1 MHVSSR
7 LPSSVR
13 PLLKWAG
20 GKRQLLHALGER
32 YPASFDRYLEPFF
45 GSGAVFF
52 DLLNRGLL
60 AGRDVRLAD
69 VNPDLVGTYR
79 TLRDQTEDVIAA
91 LERLAAEYRDRGVE
105 AYYDVRDRR
114 FNPWRAAERGYT
126 PELAAMLIFLNRT
139 GFNGLFRQNR
149 AGGFNVPAGRYTNP
163 TICDP
168 DHLRSVAHAFKTPG
182 VQIDLRPFDETL
194 ADAGAGDFVYL
205 DPPYAPLSKTASFAH
220 YTAGGFSHADQ
231 QRLLRAV
238 IAACRRGAR
247 VVLSNSSAPE
257 IVKAYQHP
265 DATAAGL
272 QLDYVAARRA
282 INSRATARG
291 VVNEVILTNVPA
303 AASLMSVKP
312 RMAKAQAAPGK
323 VRKSA

>member
-1 MHVSSR
+1 MHASSQ
-7 LPSSVR
+7 PQPSVR

-20 GKRQLLHALGER
+20 GKRQLLHTLGER
-32 YPASFDRYLEPFF
+32 YPDNFKRYFEPFF

-79 TLRDQTEDVIAA
+79 TLRDHTEEVIAA
-91 LERLAAEYRDRGVE
+91 LDRLAAEYRARGVE
-105 AYYDVRDRR
+105 AYYEVRDLR
-114 FNPWRAAERGYT
+114 FNPWRASERGYT

-168 DHLRSVAHAFKTPG
+168 DHLRSVARAFKTPG
-182 VQIDLRPFDETL
+182 VSIDLRAFEETL
-194 ADAGAGDFVYL
+194 ADAGNGDFVYL

-231 QRLLRAV
+231 LRLLRAV
-238 IAACRRGAR
+238 IIACRRGAH

-257 IVKAYQHP
+257 IVNAYTSTE
-265 DATAAGL
+265 ARAVGL
-272 QLDYVAARRA
+272 KVDLVPARRA
-282 INSRATARG
+282 INSRASARG
-291 VVNEVILTNVPA
+291 VVDEVILSNVQPVPSLAGVRPKMAKVA
-303 AASLMSVKP
+303 APRKQ
-312 RMAKAQAAPGK
+312 RMA
-323 VRKSA
+323 

>member
-7 LPSSVR
+7 PSSSVR

-20 GKRQLLHALGER
+20 GKRQLLQALGER

-79 TLRDQTEDVIAA
+79 TLRDQTEEVIAA
-91 LERLAAEYRDRGVE
+91 LEGLAAEYRRRGVE

-114 FNPWRAAERGYT
+114 FNPWRAADRGYT

-139 GFNGLFRQNR
+139 GFNGLFRLNR
-149 AGGFNVPAGRYTNP
+149 SGGFNVPAGRYTDP

-168 DHLRSVAHAFKTPG
+168 DHLRSVARAFRTPG
-182 VQIDLRPFDETL
+182 VRIDLRPFDETL

-205 DPPYAPLSKTASFAH
+205 DPPYAPLSKTASFAN
-220 YTAGGFSHADQ
+220 YTAGGFTHQDQ
-231 QRLLRAV
+231 QRLLQAV
-238 IAACRRGAR
+238 IAACERGAR

-257 IVKAYQHP
+257 IVKAYRHP
-265 DATAAGL
+265 EAKAVGL
-272 QLDYVAARRA
+272 ELDFVEARRA

-291 VVNEVILTNVPA
+291 VVHEVIFTNVPRVA
-303 AASLMSVKP
+303 TDRRVKL
-312 RMAKAQAAPGK
+312 RMAKATRATPRA
-323 VRKSA
+323 RKAS

>member
-7 LPSSVR
+7 PSSPVR

-20 GKRQLLHALGER
+20 GKRQLLQELGAR

-52 DLLNRGLL
+52 DLLNRGRL

-79 TLRDQTEDVIAA
+79 TLRDHTEEVIAA
-91 LERLAAEYRDRGVE
+91 LECLAAEYRRRGVE
-105 AYYDVRDRR
+105 AYYEVRDLR
-114 FNPWRAAERGYT
+114 FNPWRAADRGYT

-149 AGGFNVPAGRYTNP
+149 SGGFNVPAGRYTNP

-168 DHLRSVAHAFKTPG
+168 DHLRSVARAFNTPG
-182 VQIDLRPFDETL
+182 VRIDLQPFDVTL
-194 ADAGAGDFVYL
+194 SDAGAGDFVYL

-231 QRLLRAV
+231 VRLLRAV

-257 IVKAYQHP
+257 ILKAYG
-265 DATAAGL
+265 DDETKAAGL
-272 QLDYVAARRA
+272 ELGRVSARRA
-282 INSRATARG
+282 INSRAAARG
-291 VVNEVILTNVPA
+291 VVDEVILTNIPA
-303 AASLMSVKP
+303 AANIPDLKF
-312 RMAKAQAAPGK
+312 RMAKAQPAPK
-323 VRKSA
+323 RARRVS